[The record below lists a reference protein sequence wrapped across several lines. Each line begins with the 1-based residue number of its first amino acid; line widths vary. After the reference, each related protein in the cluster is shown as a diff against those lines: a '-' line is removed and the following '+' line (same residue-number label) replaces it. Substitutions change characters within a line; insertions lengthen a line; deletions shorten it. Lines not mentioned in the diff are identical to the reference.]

1 MKKHA
6 ITYFFLLIFSFSIHA
21 QLTLQRVNGSK
32 KHKIPVGTSIQ
43 MTFPNKISESPET
56 AFHKYQGKLK
66 TVTDLG
72 INVVLTYENHD
83 FVNENGV
90 KIQEVKFINPPDTP
104 LITQIPFK
112 KMLSITEFYPKNRKL
127 SNASFYVFAL
137 AVLSNIFVAPHL
149 KAPYNQTVRNAGY
162 VTMAVGLSAAFVP
175 TRRTYYVEQPKNGNK
190 KLWKLVN

>member
-6 ITYFFLLIFSFSIHA
+6 FTYFFLLIFSFSIHA
-21 QLTLQRVNGSK
+21 QLTLQQVNGSK
-32 KHKIPVGTSIQ
+32 KHTIPVGTSIE
-43 MTFPNKISESPET
+43 MTFPSKTSGIPEA
-56 AFHKYQGKLK
+56 AFHRYQGKLK
-66 TVTDLG
+66 AVTDLG
-72 INVVLTYENHD
+72 INVVMTYENRD
-83 FVNENGV
+83 FIDENEV
-90 KIQEVKFINPPDTP
+90 KIREVKFINPPDTP

-127 SNASFYVFAL
+127 SNASFYVFAI

-162 VTMAVGLSAAFVP
+162 IVMGVGLAVAFVP
-175 TRRTYYVEQPKNGNK
+175 TRHTYYLEQPKNGNK